1 MLFRSTGSF
10 SQLLCCF
17 DELIP
22 VAASREPLDAEG
34 KMECFFKVFDQRRC
48 RVSRDIEIFPIRID
62 AKIHRSLV
70 GGTDDTG
77 DAVLLTFIEAF
88 RHGKEEGE
96 DADLTHLCSRQ
107 DMCLP
112 IRFEV
117 LSGVSM
123 VKSADQSAHHLFAVC
138 PAEDM
143 RIRCHVAAVAGVAV
157 VIDQISY
164 VMQAGCRG
172 ENITHARVELVDLLP
187 LIEHGECGRGD
198 ILGVE
203 IIGYRKGIE
212 IILHRA
218 AEHVVLLVSVFV
230 IDGIIVVEE

>member
-1 MLFRSTGSF
+1 M
-10 SQLLCCF
+10 
-17 DELIP
+17 
-22 VAASREPLDAEG
+22 
-34 KMECFFKVFDQRRC
+34 
-48 RVSRDIEIFPIRID
+48 SRDIEIFPIRID

-77 DAVLLTFIEAF
+77 NAVLLTFIEAF

-96 DADLTHLCSRQ
+96 DADLTHLCSCQ

-123 VKSADQSAHHLFAVC
+123 VKSANQSAHHLFAVC

-203 IIGYRKGIE
+203 IIGYWKGIE

-218 AEHVVLLVSVFV
+218 AEHVVLLFSVFV
-230 IDGIIVVEE
+230 VDGIIVVEE